1 MTKRDVTSNYNK
13 AVQEPDEPESN
24 KCPAHG
30 CMLAAS
36 MFLDGGPWA
45 CRYHAKQP
53 TENWQKITAILH
65 AQRRL
70 LDIIDSAD
78 KIQPHEFDMLRD
90 ADKFELEDLLKPAK
104 AGKGYPA
111 ETLKG
116 WRIRVREFVYLAIQR
131 EIGKIETKEK
141 PILEREISSAVAAF
155 TGGNYR
161 KQPRAKTFKSM
172 AENRNGAE

>member
-1 MTKRDVTSNYNK
+1 MSRYNPEQKDEKPSNN
-13 AVQEPDEPESN
+13 
-24 KCPAHG
+24 CPAHG
-30 CMLAAS
+30 CMMAAS

-65 AQRRL
+65 EQRRL

-78 KIQPHEFDMLRD
+78 KILPNEFDMLRD
-90 ADKFELEDLLKPAK
+90 KDKFELEDLLKPAR
-104 AGKGYPA
+104 AGEGYPA
-111 ETLKG
+111 ETIKE
-116 WRIRVREFVYLAIQR
+116 WRIRVREFVYLAIQQV
-131 EIGKIETKEK
+131 IGKIETQEK

-161 KQPRAKTFKSM
+161 KQQRTKSFKSM
-172 AENRNGAE
+172 AENRQTAD